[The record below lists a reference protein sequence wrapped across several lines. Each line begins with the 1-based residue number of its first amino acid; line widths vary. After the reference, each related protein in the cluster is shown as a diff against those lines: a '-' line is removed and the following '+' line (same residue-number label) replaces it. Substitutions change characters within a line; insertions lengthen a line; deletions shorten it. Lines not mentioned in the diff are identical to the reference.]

1 MFYGGM
7 VQPKNYLVC
16 ARGICPLSVLTAPHR
31 LDCPAGCVLT
41 HSRLLLRHVR
51 PFLPLNAQH
60 TVMQCFTI
68 CCLISCIWMI
78 FGARTT
84 TPAPRLAEGEPC
96 ARCVCEVTLPV
107 ARALC
112 VRATS
117 FVFLT
122 CPTRAPPAG
131 YSLAFRPGTKVIGG
145 ASRFW
150 LLGMEAWSVHPLAP
164 TIPESV
170 YMMFQMTF
178 AIITPALIVGGLA
191 ERMRFSSLIVFMSAW
206 HLIVYC
212 PIAHS
217 VWATAGFLHMAGI
230 LDYAG
235 GSVVHLNRGVAALMC
250 AICLGKRHGHGISRF
265 EPHNVSIS
273 LIGASLLWVGWFGFN
288 AGSAGGANIAAG
300 TAMMTTQIATGAGGM
315 SWMFIEWYMKGKPTV
330 MSVIS
335 GAVAGLVA
343 ITPAAGFVDANGA
356 IIIGFLVGIF
366 CHFTIHIKDKLGF
379 DDALDAVGVHGCGG
393 AFGSLM
399 TGLFAQP
406 KLNQLYPGCPHPNE
420 PCPGPGLAAGQLV
433 SGAFYDHTL
442 PKAYGLSN
450 RRGRQIGLQLYGI
463 VVCAGWSA
471 FASYILLKII
481 DRLMGLRVDVQDEV
495 EGLDSSVHGESVFYG
510 FDEVFGN
517 NKKLEDSV
525 EKGENGNNTADATVK
540 V

>member
-1 MFYGGM
+1 VAPSLAHSVRAMTDMAPPPCLGSMACGADCTFQQLYSNQNGPASSCINGGDTAWMMTSTAIVLMMTVPGLAMFYGGM
-7 VQPKNYLVC
+7 VQPKNYL
-16 ARGICPLSVLTAPHR
+16 
-31 LDCPAGCVLT
+31 
-41 HSRLLLRHVR
+41 
-51 PFLPLNAQH
+51 H

-78 FGARTT
+78 F
-84 TPAPRLAEGEPC
+84 
-96 ARCVCEVTLPV
+96 
-107 ARALC
+107 
-112 VRATS
+112 
-117 FVFLT
+117 
-122 CPTRAPPAG
+122 G

-217 VWATAGFLHMAGI
+217 VWATDGFLHMAGI

-235 GSVVHLNRGVAALMC
+235 GSVVHLNSGVAALMC

-379 DDALDAVGVHGCGG
+379 DDALDAFGVHGCGG